1 MQRLSA
7 SIDNKKE
14 ERKEINKKKKREK
27 LEYKRKKEK
36 RKKENR

>member
-27 LEYKRKKEK
+27 LEYKKRKK
-36 RKKENR
+36 RGKKENR